1 MKQQTLLSRLLLPVL
16 VVLILLPPLSC
27 LIFQQAAARY
37 AYGEATG
44 DLADL
49 QQNILPLMENSF
61 AGQTDTPEE
70 ASEQVGNFL
79 RQAGPLAHRMG
90 GRASL
95 MILGP
100 DFRMVYPRDE
110 GEREDAAPLA
120 EAWAQ
125 AIQAGELSS
134 GAEAAEWTDASGETW
149 LVRIYEV
156 PTQSVRLRYL
166 VTYCSVSTISAW
178 VNQTSLLVLVISGL
192 FVLVAIGVLW
202 VTARSV
208 NRPLNRLCREAEKIG
223 TGDFSEIAPAFSLR
237 ELEQLRASM
246 NGMARQ
252 LQRSDQVQKDF
263 FQNVSHELRNPLMS
277 ISGYAQGIEQ
287 GVFPAPKEAAHTILE
302 ESVRLTALV
311 NSLLTLSRMES
322 GQNAPALAPVLLGE
336 AIGDCLD
343 RFHGL
348 ALQKGVT
355 LAAPAVDGT
364 LAVLGDEELLGKVLD
379 NLVSNAVRY
388 AKTAVTV
395 AVAAERGRVQISVL
409 DDGAGIGEKDLPHLF
424 ERCYKGPGGNF
435 GLGLSIAQTAA
446 RAMGGT
452 LAAANRPEG
461 GAAFTLTLPRTDAH
475 EAKES

>member
-1 MKQQTLLSRLLLPVL
+1 
-16 VVLILLPPLSC
+16 
-27 LIFQQAAARY
+27 
-37 AYGEATG
+37 
-44 DLADL
+44 
-49 QQNILPLMENSF
+49 
-61 AGQTDTPEE
+61 
-70 ASEQVGNFL
+70 
-79 RQAGPLAHRMG
+79 
-90 GRASL
+90 
-95 MILGP
+95 
-100 DFRMVYPRDE
+100 
-110 GEREDAAPLA
+110 
-120 EAWAQ
+120 
-125 AIQAGELSS
+125 
-134 GAEAAEWTDASGETW
+134 
-149 LVRIYEV
+149 
-156 PTQSVRLRYL
+156 
-166 VTYCSVSTISAW
+166 
-178 VNQTSLLVLVISGL
+178 
-192 FVLVAIGVLW
+192 
-202 VTARSV
+202 
-208 NRPLNRLCREAEKIG
+208 
-223 TGDFSEIAPAFSLR
+223 
-237 ELEQLRASM
+237 M

-379 NLVSNAVRY
+379 TLVSNAVRY

>member
-27 LIFQQAAARY
+27 LIFQQAAARC
-37 AYGEATG
+37 AYGEAAG

-61 AGQTDTPEE
+61 AGQTATPEE

-110 GEREDAAPLA
+110 GEREDTAPLA

-134 GAEAAEWTDASGETW
+134 GAEVAEWTGASGETW

-208 NRPLNRLCREAEKIG
+208 SRPLNRLCREAEKIG

-246 NGMARQ
+246 NGMVRQ
-252 LQRSDQVQKDF
+252 LQRSDQVQKVF

-322 GQNAPALAPVLLGE
+322 GQNVPALAPVLLGE

-395 AVAAERGRVQISVL
+395 AVAAEGGRVQISVL

-461 GAAFTLTLPRTDAH
+461 GAAFTLTLPRADAH